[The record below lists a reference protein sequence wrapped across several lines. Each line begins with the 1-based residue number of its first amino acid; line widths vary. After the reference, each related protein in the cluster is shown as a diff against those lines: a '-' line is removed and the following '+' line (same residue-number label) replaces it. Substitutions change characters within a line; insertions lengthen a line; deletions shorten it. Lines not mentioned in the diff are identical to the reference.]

1 MECRVTDDTDSIV
14 GLYKSLVL
22 TDTDSAVVDGGVSVE
37 ECLWRSDWG
46 GASEEERL
54 GRSVWGGVGGA
65 VGGGGG
71 LFESKVTIYI
81 LYTEWGYHRPKQE
94 VGLGFV
100 EAECVLP
107 GGTTRPMGMF
117 MFCLHSSWNIT
128 AWVYLM

>member
-22 TDTDSAVVDGGVSVE
+22 ADTDSAEVGGGVSVE
-37 ECLWRSDWG
+37 ECLWRS
-46 GASEEERL
+46 
-54 GRSVWGGVGGA
+54 VCGGVGGA
-65 VGGGGG
+65 VGGGGV